1 MATPHGALRGFRKQ
15 RPLLRGFLDES
26 RYKVP
31 EEPYRCFSWAGD
43 SERTSELSTSQP
55 SPRPRSRTPGATAR
69 NLSLQPPGP
78 PRGDGWALTPG
89 AMEIHSTH
97 LLPSDGH
104 RRLARRG
111 QLRICGLR
119 WQGLQKAPT
128 ESAFLTGKGSPYV
141 MTRPEL
147 GSGTAAPAV
156 NVRTFTSGQ
165 CDMRCPLSHTQAGL
179 PSCQPS
185 ELRPPPGGDT
195 HSVTRPATST
205 PSVVHDESN
214 SDDKRHRRP

>member
-1 MATPHGALRGFRKQ
+1 MTHSPSSRNAQSGLLGPAGGNPPRSLRGFGKH
-15 RPLLRGFLDES
+15 RPPLRGFLDES

-89 AMEIHSTH
+89 TMEIHSTRS
-97 LLPSDGH
+97 LPSDGH

-128 ESAFLTGKGSPYV
+128 ESAFLMGKGVSLRDD
-141 MTRPEL
+141 T
-147 GSGTAAPAV
+147 SGTRQW
-156 NVRTFTSGQ
+156 N
-165 CDMRCPLSHTQAGL
+165 CCP
-179 PSCQPS
+179 
-185 ELRPPPGGDT
+185 
-195 HSVTRPATST
+195 
-205 PSVVHDESN
+205 
-214 SDDKRHRRP
+214 RRECADIYQWSM